1 MSKALIVGIDDYPE
15 NKLRCC
21 VNDAT
26 ALANTID
33 TNGDG
38 SPNFDVIL
46 ETNIQEKGRLLGLI
60 EKLFEGNTDTAL
72 FYFSGHGYVDKLG
85 GYIVTPDYSEDD
97 WGISMNDILKI
108 ANASKIRNKIII
120 LDCCHSGA
128 IGQIKSGS
136 SSNGESIIAEGVSI
150 LTSSLAS
157 EVSMEVNGH
166 GVFTNLLLE
175 ALKGGAA
182 NINGKITPSSIY
194 AYIDQ
199 ALGEWDQR
207 PIFKTNVKEFNA
219 IKSIEPQVPI
229 SIIRNLTKYFK
240 TPQDEFDL
248 DPSYEYTNTNNIEHK
263 VVEPYAKEEN
273 VVVFKELQKMASVGL
288 IVPVDEEHMYFAAM
302 NSKSCR
308 LTALGYHYWN
318 LVNKKQ
324 I

>member
-21 VNDAT
+21 VKDAT

-60 EKLFEGNTDTAL
+60 KKLFEGDTDTAL
-72 FYFSGHGYVDKLG
+72 FYFSGHGYVDELG

-136 SSNGESIIAEGVSI
+136 RSNGESIIAEGVSI

-194 AYIDQ
+194 A
-199 ALGEWDQR
+199 
-207 PIFKTNVKEFNA
+207 FNA

-273 VVVFKELQKMASVGL
+273 VAVFKELQKMASVGL

-302 NSKSCR
+302 NSKSCK